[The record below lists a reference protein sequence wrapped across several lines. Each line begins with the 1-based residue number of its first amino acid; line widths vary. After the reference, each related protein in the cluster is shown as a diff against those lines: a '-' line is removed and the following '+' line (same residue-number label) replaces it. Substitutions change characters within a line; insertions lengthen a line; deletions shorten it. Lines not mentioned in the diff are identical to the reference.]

1 MFQEYNDTVLSVG
14 LSHLPGNQGKN
25 DKRSICADAF
35 HGCAPNLTD
44 LLWL

>member
-25 DKRSICADAF
+25 DGRGVVC
-35 HGCAPNLTD
+35 
-44 LLWL
+44 